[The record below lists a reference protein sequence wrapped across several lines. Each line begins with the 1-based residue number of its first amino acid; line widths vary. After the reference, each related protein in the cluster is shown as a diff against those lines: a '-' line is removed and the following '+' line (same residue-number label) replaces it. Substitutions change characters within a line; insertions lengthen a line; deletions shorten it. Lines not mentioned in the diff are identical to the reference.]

1 MILVT
6 RRGEPGIDLDN
17 EDPGPPAPIF
27 PKVIRALRRCFGR
40 EALITLPVYEGQIAL
55 YKQYASLVGGDK
67 VAIGVSN
74 PGCGTT
80 DAHRC
85 GGAPRQVRPAGG
97 KFGMM
102 FWNVNSPGAGGAGV

>member
-40 EALITLPVYEGQIAL
+40 EA
-55 YKQYASLVGGDK
+55 
-67 VAIGVSN
+67 
-74 PGCGTT
+74 
-80 DAHRC
+80 
-85 GGAPRQVRPAGG
+85 
-97 KFGMM
+97 
-102 FWNVNSPGAGGAGV
+102 